1 MARARDG
8 RIPHAGRESGGPIGP
23 ARRLRRWL
31 ARELRQLRP
40 VVEAEAA
47 VHQTDRYRKH
57 FTTFQHSCLLVFH
70 GLSRLPSLRQS
81 YAAFGLCPGLLALSG
96 LGPDEA
102 EPGADEVEPG
112 ALGVSYSQYAASNTS
127 RPPEAMAHLFF
138 TLLARARHLDAR
150 RGPGLPPPEL
160 CLLDTTFF
168 RVCLKLAPWLGG
180 NGGSDRV
187 SAVRVQVEYTPALDL
202 PEHVLVGTTRTND
215 CRGLDEAIL
224 DDPVRLAE
232 LAGRTLIFDLGF
244 YSHQRMARL
253 LAADVHVVTRRQQQA
268 TVTVLEDRPVQLVLP
283 GVDPASRILVQA
295 DQRVQVGSP
304 NNRRGAVLPNL
315 RLVTATVAP
324 TPAAARQDRP
334 PVTYA
339 VLTDRWD
346 LSPAEVIQ
354 CYLWRWQIELFFRWL
369 KHVIHAQRLLGYSR
383 PAIEGTVWLAL
394 VVHLLCLLAAQAL
407 GSQRRSPAV
416 LAQLPFLLARCS
428 FEDLDYPPPP
438 AYRQLPLPAL
448 GNAMTSAP

>member
-1 MARARDG
+1 
-8 RIPHAGRESGGPIGP
+8 
-23 ARRLRRWL
+23 L
-31 ARELRQLRP
+31 ARELRWLRP
-40 VVEAEAA
+40 VVEAGAA
-47 VHQTDRYRKH
+47 ANQTDRYRKR
-57 FTTFQHSCLLVFH
+57 FTTFQHSCLLLFH

-96 LGPDEA
+96 LGAVEAGPTAVEA
-102 EPGADEVEPG
+102 EPA

-127 RPPEAMAHLFF
+127 RSPDAMAHLFF
-138 TLLARARHLDAR
+138 ALLARARRLDPQL
-150 RGPGLPPPEL
+150 GPGLPPPEL

-168 RVCLKLAPWLGG
+168 RVCLKLAPWLAGG
-180 NGGSDRV
+180 GGSDRV
-187 SAVRVQVEYTPALDL
+187 SAARVQVEYTPALDL
-202 PEHVLVGTTRTND
+202 PEHVLVGATRTND

-232 LAGRTLIFDLGF
+232 LAGRTLVFDLGF

-253 LAADVHVVTRRQQQA
+253 LAAGVHVVTRRHQQA
-268 TVTVLEDRPVQLVLP
+268 TLTVQEERPLQPALP
-283 GVDPASRILVQA
+283 GLDPAGRILVQT
-295 DQRVQVGSP
+295 DQRIQLGSP

-324 TPAAARQDRP
+324 TQAARRAAA
-334 PVTYA
+334 VTYE

-383 PAIEGTVWLAL
+383 PAIESTVWLAL

-407 GSQRRSPAV
+407 GCSRRSPAI
-416 LAQLPFLLARCS
+416 LAQLPFVLARCA
-428 FEDLDYPPPP
+428 FEEIAPPPP
-438 AYRQLPLPAL
+438 PDYRQLPLPGPGHELA
-448 GNAMTSAP
+448 SAP

>member
-1 MARARDG
+1 MARARGG
-8 RIPHAGRESGGPIGP
+8 RIPSGGRGGGGARSGL

-40 VVEAEAA
+40 VVEAGAA

-96 LGPDEA
+96 LGPDGA
-102 EPGADEVEPG
+102 EPTADEAEPG

-138 TLLARARHLDAR
+138 TLLARTRRLDAR
-150 RGPGLPPPEL
+150 LGPGLPPPEL
-160 CLLDTTFF
+160 CLVDTTFF
-168 RVCLKLAPWLGG
+168 RVCLKLAPWLAGG
-180 NGGSDRV
+180 ERV
-187 SAVRVQVEYTPALDL
+187 AAVRVQVEYTPALDL
-202 PEHVLVGTTRTND
+202 PEHVLVGATKTND

-224 DDPVRLAE
+224 DNPVRLAE

-253 LAADVHVVTRRQQQA
+253 LAADVHVVTRRHHQA
-268 TVTVLEDRPVQLVLP
+268 TVTVLEDRPIQLLLP
-283 GVDPASRILVQA
+283 GVDPASRILVQI

-334 PVTYA
+334 PVTYE

-346 LSPAEVIQ
+346 LSPAQVIQ

-369 KHVIHAQRLLGYSR
+369 KHVLHAQRLLGYSR

-407 GSQRRSPAV
+407 GSQRRSPAI

-428 FEDLDYPPPP
+428 IEEIDQPPFRPSC
-438 AYRQLPLPAL
+438 QLPLPGL
-448 GNAMTSAP
+448 GNPMASAP